1 MLARLSVLLLIA
13 GTLAACSEST
23 AGETTAATPTST
35 TAVASTTT
43 GGPEPSSSSSSTTT
57 TTVPEQCGAIPY
69 AIGTLPSRVDSDRLP
84 PDDAPQDPYTTIPG
98 TRSDLWLDEEGELAV
113 AFVRGALPPEEWPGE
128 RGEVSIDGARGVAG
142 PFEDGSWVVA
152 WFEAD
157 GDRCDRYF
165 MVFYP
170 PVEPA
175 EVEATVG
182 SLDRTAG

>member
-1 MLARLSVLLLIA
+1 MYARLSVLLLIA
-13 GTLAACSEST
+13 GTLAACSGST
-23 AGETTAATPTST
+23 AGETTAATPTSA

-43 GGPEPSSSSSSTTT
+43 DAPEASTTT
-57 TTVPEQCGAIPY
+57 STTVPEQCGAIPY

-170 PVEPA
+170 PVESA
-175 EVEATVG
+175 EVEATIG